1 MIAMMANYLLYVMIR
16 VCFTSLCFLVLL
28 QAAVAQRKPNIV
40 LFLVDDMG
48 WQDCSV
54 PFWSEVTPLNRRYH
68 TPNMERLARDGMKF
82 TNAYAAPVCSPS
94 RISLMTGMNAA
105 RHRVTNW
112 TLRKNASVDVAD
124 SVLAVPAWN
133 VNGMSPVAGT
143 ERAVHATPLPIL
155 LQDAGYYT
163 IHCGKA
169 HFGAMETP
177 AADPL
182 NIGFNVNVAGHAAG
196 GPGSFLG
203 EQHYGNK
210 GDGPTPPWGVPGLK
224 KYHGTATFLTEAL
237 TIEALAALDKPVA
250 EQNPFFLYMS
260 HYAVHVP
267 FAADE
272 RFIRKYRDM
281 GLPEPEAR
289 YAAMVEGMDKSLGD
303 IMDYLK
309 KKKVDDNTVIIFM
322 SDNGGYSGEGRG
334 GQLYTHNLPLRA
346 GKGSVYEGGI
356 REPMLVKWPGVVKPA
371 SVCEQYLVIEDFFP
385 TILGM
390 AGANNKPT
398 VQQVDGKNFIP
409 LLRDASIRDTARAL
423 VWHCPNKWLGSDEH
437 GINFRSAIRQGNWK
451 LVYNQKTGTK
461 ELYNL
466 QTDIGEQQDVSRRMP
481 EVTQRL
487 SRLLAGKLRE
497 YDAQM
502 PTVKKTMKPVPLP
515 DQH

>member
-1 MIAMMANYLLYVMIR
+1 M
-16 VCFTSLCFLVLL
+16 
-28 QAAVAQRKPNIV
+28 AQRKPNIV

-54 PFWSEVTPLNRRYH
+54 PFWSEVTAFNRRYR
-68 TPNMERLARDGMKF
+68 TPNMERLAAEGMKF
-82 TNAYAAPVCSPS
+82 TNAYAAPVCSPT

-112 TLRKNASVDVAD
+112 TLRKNASVDVED
-124 SVLAVPAWN
+124 SVLTPPAWN

-143 ERAVHATPLPIL
+143 ERTVHATPLPAL
-155 LQDAGYYT
+155 LRDTGYYT

-182 NIGFNVNVAGHAAG
+182 SMGFNVNIAGHAAG

-203 EQHYGNK
+203 ELNYGNK
-210 GDGPTPPWGVPGLK
+210 GDGPTPPWGIPGLK
-224 KYHGTATFLTEAL
+224 KYHGTGTFLTEAL
-237 TIEALAALDKPVA
+237 TIEALAALEKPVA
-250 EQNPFFLYMS
+250 EQKPFFLYMS

-272 RFIRKYRDM
+272 RFIRKYREM

-309 KKKVDDNTVIIFM
+309 KKKIDDNTIILFM
-322 SDNGGYSGEGRG
+322 SDNGGYSGPARG
-334 GQLYTHNLPLRA
+334 GQQYTHNLPLRA

-371 SVCEQYLVIEDFFP
+371 SVCSQYLIIEDFFP

-390 AGANNKPT
+390 AGAGNPPV
-398 VQQVDGKNFIP
+398 VQQVDGQNFTP
-409 LLRDASIRDTARAL
+409 LLQGVARPDTARAL
-423 VWHCPNKWLGSDEH
+423 VWHNPNKWIARDEQ

-451 LVYNQKTGTK
+451 LVYYHKTGAK

-466 QTDIGEQQDVSRRMP
+466 QTDIGEQQDMSTRMP
-481 EVTQRL
+481 QQVKRL
-487 SRLLAGKLRE
+487 SQLLADKLRA

-502 PTVKKTMKPVPLP
+502 PVFKKTGKPASLP
-515 DQH
+515 DQN